1 MLKFSLAQDVLRLA
15 PSVDT
20 VCGGDMACKV
30 CASDNQQN
38 FPGEMNVGFPGL
50 KRVGLSSVYISA
62 ELSVCLDCGRTE
74 LVIPATKLE
83 RLKEGINAVRSV
95 GA

>member
-1 MLKFSLAQDVLRLA
+1 MLRLA

-20 VCGGDMACKV
+20 VRGGAMACKV

-50 KRVGLSSVYISA
+50 TRVSLSSVYISA
-62 ELSVCLDCGRTE
+62 KLLVCLDCGHTD
-74 LVIPATKLE
+74 LLIPATKLE
-83 RLKEGINAVRSV
+83 QLKEGIDAVRSV
-95 GA
+95 CS